1 MSILFA
7 VLIFLVC
14 LLLIGVVLIQ
24 NPKGGGLSSAFGT
37 GGTQLLGGVKKATD
51 VLDRATWVLAGSL
64 MALVLMT
71 NLFSGSPS
79 AGTIEETPSSL
90 IDNQIDNSAAP
101 STPALQTQ
109 PGSEPANGTSEGM
122 PESVPAEEPAE

>member
-7 VLIFLVC
+7 VLIFIVC

-51 VLDRATWVLAGSL
+51 VLDRATWVLAGGL
-64 MALVLMT
+64 MVLVLMS
-71 NLFSGSPS
+71 NLFSNSPGEGSVQ
-79 AGTIEETPSSL
+79 ETPGSL
-90 IDNQIDNSAAP
+90 IDNQIDNNAAP
-101 STPALQTQ
+101 SAPALQTQ
-109 PGSEPANGTSEGM
+109 PNAEPANNGGSEAM
-122 PESVPAEEPAE
+122 PESVPEEAAE